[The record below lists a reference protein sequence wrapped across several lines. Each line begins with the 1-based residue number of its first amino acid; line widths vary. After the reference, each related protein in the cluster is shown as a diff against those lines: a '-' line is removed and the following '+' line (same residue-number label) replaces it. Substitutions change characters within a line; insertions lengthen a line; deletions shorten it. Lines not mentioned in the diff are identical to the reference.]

1 MNSNRPMNLLLFHG
15 GTQTSSEFT
24 TNLNTVNNDFLKFPE
39 NVNVIIPQAKKM
51 PYTARNGQLK
61 HIWFDRVRNTINEP
75 ENSVGMD
82 ETCVELIK
90 DYPRILDQKLILGG
104 YSMGGSLALY
114 LGLKFLPE
122 HFGVCP
128 IKIIT
133 MSSYL
138 NRDSLVYAEKN
149 EEEKIRRTPIYMCH
163 AKNDPVVPFSSGQET
178 SDLLRKAGFNNLSFR
193 KNNSYHYF
201 DEQQLI
207 DVKRFCTY

>member
-51 PYTARNGQLK
+51 PYTARKGQLK

-75 ENSVGMD
+75 ENSIGMD

-193 KNNSYHYF
+193 ENNSYHYF